1 MSINPFRAVTIAVDG
16 TAEAVQWDATRGSL
30 THLQQAVDGLVDL
43 VALHEHVTMWVN
55 DEGIARG
62 MPMNIV
68 ATSIARGF
76 GLTHQSYFP
85 PPRPFPEPPH
95 AGCHGGCGCFLQ
107 VEGCCW
113 FGLAHKGV
121 RSLMRMGCRAGGA
134 RMWG

>member
-76 GLTHQSYFP
+76 GLTHQSYFGP
-85 PPRPFPEPPH
+85 AVFT
-95 AGCHGGCGCFLQ
+95 GGGGTDGETLGLTERRVEALMNLARLVQLQ
-107 VEGCCW
+107 
-113 FGLAHKGV
+113 LA
-121 RSLMRMGCRAGGA
+121 
-134 RMWG
+134 